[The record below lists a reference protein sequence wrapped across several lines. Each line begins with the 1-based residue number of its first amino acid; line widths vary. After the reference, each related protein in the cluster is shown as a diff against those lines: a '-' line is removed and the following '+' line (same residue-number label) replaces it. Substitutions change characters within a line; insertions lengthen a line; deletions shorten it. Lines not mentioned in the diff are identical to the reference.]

1 MSWAGLA
8 RFVRFGFYPILA
20 AGFLL
25 TGLAGLS
32 SNHKVYFCRVEL
44 TCSDLGKAKRVS
56 PANRATLARVISQ
69 SAPYTIASLFACA
82 RRCILIIEEAPLKID
97 RLCIPIIS
105 LTTTSAA
112 SILETQHRVSW
123 QMFVSALTLEMNHFF
138 SISLF
143 SRTPRAQVARS
154 SVPSLREIS

>member
-20 AGFLL
+20 AGFQL

-32 SNHKVYFCRVEL
+32 GNHKVYFCCVEQ
-44 TCSDLGKAKRVS
+44 TCCDLGKAKRVS

-82 RRCILIIEEAPLKID
+82 RRCI
-97 RLCIPIIS
+97 
-105 LTTTSAA
+105 
-112 SILETQHRVSW
+112 
-123 QMFVSALTLEMNHFF
+123 
-138 SISLF
+138 
-143 SRTPRAQVARS
+143 
-154 SVPSLREIS
+154 

>member
-20 AGFLL
+20 AGFQL

-82 RRCILIIEEAPLKID
+82 PRCI
-97 RLCIPIIS
+97 
-105 LTTTSAA
+105 
-112 SILETQHRVSW
+112 
-123 QMFVSALTLEMNHFF
+123 
-138 SISLF
+138 
-143 SRTPRAQVARS
+143 
-154 SVPSLREIS
+154 